1 MDPLEQ
7 ARLFLDRFQAN
18 VNLQDPLPI
27 RVPIYH
33 LKHDE
38 IEPAIVEWTRTYL
51 DQFECPQCLLT
62 PITRIVVDAVLKR
75 CEESPQSCGYDS
87 DVADYKP
94 LQFNQEVI
102 SRVNATCME
111 LLDNVRLNNLLA
123 TMRPQQTMDEPD
135 SVPNGVHDS
144 GHSMRPFYVSKG
156 FKNKRRTM
164 EDRHVCLPDFNK
176 LFQTRDTEPTA
187 FYGVYDGH
195 GGQDAASFATSHLH
209 YYIAQSK
216 HYPHDMAQAFQEGFV
231 KTDRLFC
238 GKGEDHF
245 LNSGSTAVV
254 CFHRIASRQVD
265 VAWVGDS
272 QAMIV
277 KRTPGSNLYN
287 QLVHPTHSPNNP
299 DERERIQAIG
309 GAVMFWYGNYRVNG
323 QLAVS
328 RAIGNRQAKPYVS
341 ADPGISLN
349 KLTEDDLFLVM
360 ASDGLWDACNE
371 YFISMFVLY
380 ALRMFPNEPQKINDY
395 LITCAKQKSSDN
407 ITVIIVFLKDP
418 QTIIKETPFVEELEV
433 KAKHRAAQEKNMNN
447 ATSNGLLAENTSI
460 PLEDH
465 KAFDDIQ
472 NFMLESA
479 MVEPKS
485 AASSLCVGPVDDMGF
500 LSDGGLGPETDV
512 DGLHESKQSPSPML
526 LAEQDEEEDEEQSLH
541 RAVQAVGNGDTE
553 HETASVG
560 SVDTAT
566 AADYNPFGTGVESS
580 NVLVVES
587 PNALEVD
594 INDSHADIEEE
605 DPTSPSSVSADPVD
619 LSEDHGSDLNVPHVN
634 GTGLGASEYDHH
646 ECEDGAAYAGDVG
659 NEQQDEV
666 EVNQKPALMSE
677 EIVPLMKSIDEPI
690 VNDLL
695 GADAIVDNKLI
706 DQLDSFG
713 ISEAIR
719 RQLIEQQVTGAPMH
733 HHEHDEDDDDG
744 QLVLEE
750 KHSELDGA
758 EKEDLHHEKAFD
770 SDYGNDLQSADVKQ
784 DDDAGCCEDSEEDEW
799 DYVKVNKQ
807 QAQEL
812 ETTTPSDHAEFGNT
826 KSDDSAEQQQHRFD
840 QQDPEEERQVE
851 RLLDQEVAQAEQQK
865 PKEEEQE
872 EETEVEEYKQNNIDD
887 EQQLPQEPQQQ
898 QQQLEENSEP
908 EFNQQP
914 KDEEAV
920 LFDQQ
925 ELEQQQQQQ
934 QQEEEEETTVV
945 PSIAETEQQATDIL
959 GDSSAAYSTEP
970 VGVNETDDVI
980 SGGGVATEVVNLLN
994 DSKEEIPQPTTAETT
1009 PSPLPGDTYEEQQPE
1024 EVAEER
1030 FESQQAEILSSA
1042 NTMETSM
1049 FGGSLSGQSP
1059 MSPESPLTPVQD
1071 SNLVAQ
1077 EKDLFGANAQDL
1089 VMDVHSASSPADEE
1103 LNEKHM
1109 YETEE
1114 KAMHLAGAG
1123 AAGDM
1128 MGWQLNPEA
1137 KEFVPPCAAGTV
1149 LNAESTP
1156 FTPPRMLEHEN
1167 FKLRDDAIVAQSPR
1181 KGAASSLED
1190 MDLPQENDFQTEM
1203 GKRPHEFELE
1213 AENGVGEPI
1222 SEQAR
1227 VISPLTSPPMFEEL
1241 REEVPA
1247 TNGEHGGLYGQQV
1260 DADAVSGDIE
1270 LLNKVQELPDGEE
1283 DVTQQEQQDTY
1294 AAEPIAPSPAFAED
1308 VQVNLMETEPSSAKE
1323 EQYVE
1328 QKETVDE
1335 SPIQTLGSDFVQ
1347 DFSQLSFNNGY
1358 GTGDAT
1364 TYGANPFLQQEIE
1377 APVAPTVAEDVSPSY
1392 DAPSVVK
1399 EEVAVEALVAPVSES
1414 KPVEPVAVEA
1424 VSSPTPEPIPTLAV
1438 TETTPEVVV
1447 EEQKPEDKPLIETTP
1462 SQDNAS
1468 SVAPIAVAAAAATAA
1483 VAAVGVAAATAASN
1497 KTAKPKV
1504 SAPTVKKPSGTA
1516 SAPAKAAP
1524 AAASKVTAS
1533 RVSASSTTTAA
1544 AARKPPTSAPLAV
1557 KKAPIAAK
1565 TTPTMNGGTKE
1576 ARPASAAST
1585 KSTTLSAKTT
1595 KPAAAKPAASNN
1607 STSSVAAARAKASS
1621 TTSSTT
1627 TKAASATGSSTTRTA
1642 PKLSAATAGA
1652 GGKTTTTT
1660 TSSRLSTV
1668 GSAARPAS
1676 ATSRPSSAISEKS
1689 TTVPSKPAT
1698 TVKRTV
1704 AAKSTVTN
1712 GTSVT
1717 DGTTKQTKTTTSSS
1731 STTTSATSR
1740 ASTVPKTST
1749 LTAKKPAATSAGSTT
1764 TAKATTTAKSTSLTA
1779 TSKTT
1784 TATRTSLAPR
1794 PTAGAATSPTAR
1806 KLQNGTAAVPK
1817 KMAASPTPIVIRKP
1831 GTVAKK
1837 DQQQQQQQKVKEE
1850 VASSETASATTVT
1863 TTTTTTTMAV
1873 ESTIVSEGGGDVPNA
1888 AAAIDLLV
1896 AQNDQLVPHAM

>member
-1 MDPLEQ
+1 
-7 ARLFLDRFQAN
+7 
-18 VNLQDPLPI
+18 
-27 RVPIYH
+27 
-33 LKHDE
+33 
-38 IEPAIVEWTRTYL
+38 
-51 DQFECPQCLLT
+51 
-62 PITRIVVDAVLKR
+62 
-75 CEESPQSCGYDS
+75 
-87 DVADYKP
+87 
-94 LQFNQEVI
+94 
-102 SRVNATCME
+102 
-111 LLDNVRLNNLLA
+111 
-123 TMRPQQTMDEPD
+123 
-135 SVPNGVHDS
+135 
-144 GHSMRPFYVSKG
+144 
-156 FKNKRRTM
+156 
-164 EDRHVCLPDFNK
+164 
-176 LFQTRDTEPTA
+176 
-187 FYGVYDGH
+187 
-195 GGQDAASFATSHLH
+195 
-209 YYIAQSK
+209 
-216 HYPHDMAQAFQEGFV
+216 
-231 KTDRLFC
+231 
-238 GKGEDHF
+238 
-245 LNSGSTAVV
+245 
-254 CFHRIASRQVD
+254 
-265 VAWVGDS
+265 
-272 QAMIV
+272 
-277 KRTPGSNLYN
+277 
-287 QLVHPTHSPNNP
+287 
-299 DERERIQAIG
+299 
-309 GAVMFWYGNYRVNG
+309 
-323 QLAVS
+323 
-328 RAIGNRQAKPYVS
+328 
-341 ADPGISLN
+341 
-349 KLTEDDLFLVM
+349 
-360 ASDGLWDACNE
+360 
-371 YFISMFVLY
+371 
-380 ALRMFPNEPQKINDY
+380 EPQKINDY
-395 LITCAKQKSSDN
+395 LIACAKKKSSDN

-418 QTIIKETPFVEELEV
+418 QTIIKETPFVEELEL
-433 KAKHRAAQEKNMNN
+433 KAKHRAAQKMDMND
-447 ATSNGLLAENTSI
+447 ATMNGLLAENTSI

-526 LAEQDEEEDEEQSLH
+526 LPEQDEEEDEGQSLH
-541 RAVQAVGNGDTE
+541 RAVQTVGNGDTE

-566 AADYNPFGTGVESS
+566 AADYNPFGSGVQSS
-580 NVLVVES
+580 NVIVVES

-594 INDSHADIEEE
+594 INDSHADMEEE

-634 GTGLGASEYDHH
+634 GTGHGASEFDHDG
-646 ECEDGAAYAGDVG
+646 EDAAGYTGDAVD
-659 NEQQDEV
+659 EQQEV
-666 EVNQKPALMSE
+666 EIHQKPAAALMSE

-770 SDYGNDLQSADVKQ
+770 SDYGNDHRSADVKQ

-812 ETTTPSDHAEFGNT
+812 ETSTPSDHAEFGNT
-826 KSDDSAEQQQHRFD
+826 KSDHITEQQQERFD

-851 RLLDQEVAQAEQQK
+851 RLLDQEVEQAEQQK
-865 PKEEEQE
+865 PKEEEAE
-872 EETEVEEYKQNNIDD
+872 EEAEVAEYKQNNIDD
-887 EQQLPQEPQQQ
+887 EQQLPQEPP
-898 QQQLEENSEP
+898 QQLEENFGA
-908 EFNQQP
+908 EFDQQP
-914 KDEEAV
+914 KEEQAV
-920 LFDQQ
+920 LVQ
-925 ELEQQQQQQ
+925 ELEQQRH
-934 QQEEEEETTVV
+934 QQEETSAV
-945 PSIAETEQQATDIL
+945 PSIGENEQQATDIL
-959 GDSSAAYSTEP
+959 GDSSAAYSTVP

-994 DSKEEIPQPTTAETT
+994 DSKEEIPQPTTTETT
-1009 PSPLPGDTYEEQQPE
+1009 PSPLPSDTHEEQLPE
-1024 EVAEER
+1024 EEVAAAEER
-1030 FESQQAEILSSA
+1030 FESQQAAELLGTVN

-1077 EKDLFGANAQDL
+1077 EKDLFGGNAQDL
-1089 VMDVHSASSPADEE
+1089 MMDTHSASSPVEEE

-1114 KAMHLAGAG
+1114 KSMNLTGAG
-1123 AAGDM
+1123 AAGD

-1137 KEFVPPCAAGTV
+1137 KEFVPFPPVTAGSG

-1203 GKRPHEFELE
+1203 DKRPHEFELE
-1213 AENGVGEPI
+1213 AENGVDEPI

-1227 VISPLTSPPMFEEL
+1227 VMSPLTSPPVFEEL

-1247 TNGEHGGLYGQQV
+1247 TNGEDGLYGQQV
-1260 DADAVSGDIE
+1260 DADAVSSDSE

-1283 DVTQQEQQDTY
+1283 ETAQQEQQDTTY
-1294 AAEPIAPSPAFAED
+1294 AAEPIAQSPAFAED

-1335 SPIQTLGSDFVQ
+1335 SPIQTMGSDFVQ

-1358 GTGDAT
+1358 GTAEAT

-1377 APVAPTVAEDVSPSY
+1377 APVAQPVAEDVSPGY
-1392 DAPSVVK
+1392 DAPSMVK
-1399 EEVAVEALVAPVSES
+1399 EE
-1414 KPVEPVAVEA
+1414 
-1424 VSSPTPEPIPTLAV
+1424 
-1438 TETTPEVVV
+1438 
-1447 EEQKPEDKPLIETTP
+1447 
-1462 SQDNAS
+1462 
-1468 SVAPIAVAAAAATAA
+1468 IAVAEAQAAP
-1483 VAAVGVAAATAASN
+1483 VAPG
-1497 KTAKPKV
+1497 KV
-1504 SAPTVKKPSGTA
+1504 APT
-1516 SAPAKAAP
+1516 
-1524 AAASKVTAS
+1524 AASKVTAS

-1544 AARKPPTSAPLAV
+1544 PAAARKPPTSAPSAA

-1585 KSTTLSAKTT
+1585 KSTLSAKTT
-1595 KPAAAKPAASNN
+1595 KPAATKPAVS
-1607 STSSVAAARAKASS
+1607 STSSTTGTSSVAAARAKASS

-1660 TSSRLSTV
+1660 SSRLSTV

-1689 TTVPSKPAT
+1689 SSNTTVPSKPAT

-1717 DGTTKQTKTTTSSS
+1717 DGTTKATKTTTSS
-1731 STTTSATSR
+1731 SATSR

-1749 LTAKKPAATSAGSTT
+1749 LTAKKPAATSDGKTTGTT
-1764 TAKATTTAKSTSLTA
+1764 TAAAAKAKSTSLTA
-1779 TSKTT
+1779 SSKTT

-1794 PTAGAATSPTAR
+1794 PTAGAATSPAAR
-1806 KLQNGTAAVPK
+1806 KLQNGIAAAPK

-1837 DQQQQQQQKVKEE
+1837 DQQQTVKEE
-1850 VASSETASATTVT
+1850 VASSETATATTVT
-1863 TTTTTTTMAV
+1863 TTTTTMTV

-1888 AAAIDLLV
+1888 AAAAIDLLG
-1896 AQNDQLVPHAM
+1896 AQNDQLVSHAM

>member
-1 MDPLEQ
+1 MISVTQPWLH
-7 ARLFLDRFQAN
+7 RCR
-18 VNLQDPLPI
+18 VCR
-27 RVPIYH
+27 RVP
-33 LKHDE
+33 D
-38 IEPAIVEWTRTYL
+38 
-51 DQFECPQCLLT
+51 
-62 PITRIVVDAVLKR
+62 
-75 CEESPQSCGYDS
+75 
-87 DVADYKP
+87 
-94 LQFNQEVI
+94 
-102 SRVNATCME
+102 
-111 LLDNVRLNNLLA
+111 
-123 TMRPQQTMDEPD
+123 
-135 SVPNGVHDS
+135 
-144 GHSMRPFYVSKG
+144 
-156 FKNKRRTM
+156 
-164 EDRHVCLPDFNK
+164 
-176 LFQTRDTEPTA
+176 
-187 FYGVYDGH
+187 
-195 GGQDAASFATSHLH
+195 
-209 YYIAQSK
+209 
-216 HYPHDMAQAFQEGFV
+216 
-231 KTDRLFC
+231 
-238 GKGEDHF
+238 
-245 LNSGSTAVV
+245 
-254 CFHRIASRQVD
+254 
-265 VAWVGDS
+265 
-272 QAMIV
+272 
-277 KRTPGSNLYN
+277 
-287 QLVHPTHSPNNP
+287 
-299 DERERIQAIG
+299 
-309 GAVMFWYGNYRVNG
+309 
-323 QLAVS
+323 
-328 RAIGNRQAKPYVS
+328 
-341 ADPGISLN
+341 
-349 KLTEDDLFLVM
+349 
-360 ASDGLWDACNE
+360 
-371 YFISMFVLY
+371 
-380 ALRMFPNEPQKINDY
+380 EPQKINDY
-395 LITCAKQKSSDN
+395 LIACAKKKSSDN

-418 QTIIKETPFVEELEV
+418 QTIIKETPFVEELEL
-433 KAKHRAAQEKNMNN
+433 KAKHRAAQKMDMND
-447 ATSNGLLAENTSI
+447 ATMNGLLAENTSI

-526 LAEQDEEEDEEQSLH
+526 LPEQDEEEDEGQSLH
-541 RAVQAVGNGDTE
+541 RAVQTVGNGDTE

-566 AADYNPFGTGVESS
+566 AADYNPFGSGVQSS
-580 NVLVVES
+580 NVIVVES

-594 INDSHADIEEE
+594 INDSHADMEEE

-634 GTGLGASEYDHH
+634 GTGHGASEFDHDG
-646 ECEDGAAYAGDVG
+646 EDAAGYTGDAVD
-659 NEQQDEV
+659 EQQEV
-666 EVNQKPALMSE
+666 EIHQKPAAALMSE

-770 SDYGNDLQSADVKQ
+770 SDYGNDHRSADVKQ

-812 ETTTPSDHAEFGNT
+812 ETSTPSDHAEFGNT
-826 KSDDSAEQQQHRFD
+826 KSDHITEQQQERFD

-851 RLLDQEVAQAEQQK
+851 RLLDQEVEQAEQQK
-865 PKEEEQE
+865 PKEEEAE
-872 EETEVEEYKQNNIDD
+872 EEAEVAEYKQNNIDD
-887 EQQLPQEPQQQ
+887 EQQLPQEPP
-898 QQQLEENSEP
+898 QQLEENFGA
-908 EFNQQP
+908 EFDQQP
-914 KDEEAV
+914 KEEQAV
-920 LFDQQ
+920 LVQ
-925 ELEQQQQQQ
+925 ELEQQRH
-934 QQEEEEETTVV
+934 QQEETSAV
-945 PSIAETEQQATDIL
+945 PSIGENEQQATDIL
-959 GDSSAAYSTEP
+959 GDSSAAYSTVP

-994 DSKEEIPQPTTAETT
+994 DSKEEIPQPTTTETT
-1009 PSPLPGDTYEEQQPE
+1009 PSPLPSDTHEEQLPE
-1024 EVAEER
+1024 EEVAAAEER
-1030 FESQQAEILSSA
+1030 FESQQAAELLGTVN

-1077 EKDLFGANAQDL
+1077 EKDLFGGNAQDL
-1089 VMDVHSASSPADEE
+1089 MMDTHSASSPVEEE

-1114 KAMHLAGAG
+1114 KSMNLTGAG
-1123 AAGDM
+1123 AAGD

-1137 KEFVPPCAAGTV
+1137 KEFVPFPPVTAGSG

-1203 GKRPHEFELE
+1203 DKRPHEFELE
-1213 AENGVGEPI
+1213 AENGVDEPI

-1227 VISPLTSPPMFEEL
+1227 VMSPLTSPPVFEEL

-1247 TNGEHGGLYGQQV
+1247 TNGEDGLYGQQV
-1260 DADAVSGDIE
+1260 DADAVSSDSE

-1283 DVTQQEQQDTY
+1283 ETAQQEQQDTTY
-1294 AAEPIAPSPAFAED
+1294 AAEPIAQSPAFAED

-1335 SPIQTLGSDFVQ
+1335 SPIQTMGSDFVQ

-1358 GTGDAT
+1358 GTAEAT

-1377 APVAPTVAEDVSPSY
+1377 APVAQPVAEDVSPGY
-1392 DAPSVVK
+1392 DAPSMVK
-1399 EEVAVEALVAPVSES
+1399 EEIAVAEAQAAPVSE
-1414 KPVEPVAVEA
+1414 PQPIEPVTVEP
-1424 VSSPTPEPIPTLAV
+1424 VSSPTPDPVPVPPASEI
-1438 TETTPEVVV
+1438 TPEVAV
-1447 EEQKPEDKPLIETTP
+1447 EEQKPVEDKPATETT
-1462 SQDNAS
+1462 SSEDNAS

-1483 VAAVGVAAATAASN
+1483 VAAVGAVAATAASN
-1497 KTAKPKV
+1497 KTAKPKA
-1504 SAPTVKKPSGTA
+1504 SAPTAAKKPAGTA
-1516 SAPAKAAP
+1516 SAPGKVAP
-1524 AAASKVTAS
+1524 TAASKVTAS

-1544 AARKPPTSAPLAV
+1544 PAAARKPPTSAPSAA

-1585 KSTTLSAKTT
+1585 KSTLSAKTT
-1595 KPAAAKPAASNN
+1595 KPAATKPAVS
-1607 STSSVAAARAKASS
+1607 STSSTTGTSSVAAARAKASS

-1660 TSSRLSTV
+1660 SSRLSTV

-1689 TTVPSKPAT
+1689 SSNTTVPSKPAT

-1717 DGTTKQTKTTTSSS
+1717 DGTTKATKTTTSS
-1731 STTTSATSR
+1731 SATSR

-1749 LTAKKPAATSAGSTT
+1749 LTAKKPAATSDGKTTGTT
-1764 TAKATTTAKSTSLTA
+1764 TAAAAKAKSTSLTA
-1779 TSKTT
+1779 SSKTT

-1794 PTAGAATSPTAR
+1794 PTAGAATSPAAR
-1806 KLQNGTAAVPK
+1806 KLQNGIAAAPK

-1837 DQQQQQQQKVKEE
+1837 DQQQTVKEE
-1850 VASSETASATTVT
+1850 VASSETATATTVT
-1863 TTTTTTTMAV
+1863 TTTTTMTV

-1888 AAAIDLLV
+1888 AAAAIDLLG
-1896 AQNDQLVPHAM
+1896 AQNDQLVSHAM

>member
-1 MDPLEQ
+1 MD
-7 ARLFLDRFQAN
+7 
-18 VNLQDPLPI
+18 
-27 RVPIYH
+27 
-33 LKHDE
+33 
-38 IEPAIVEWTRTYL
+38 
-51 DQFECPQCLLT
+51 
-62 PITRIVVDAVLKR
+62 
-75 CEESPQSCGYDS
+75 
-87 DVADYKP
+87 
-94 LQFNQEVI
+94 
-102 SRVNATCME
+102 M
-111 LLDNVRLNNLLA
+111 
-123 TMRPQQTMDEPD
+123 
-135 SVPNGVHDS
+135 
-144 GHSMRPFYVSKG
+144 
-156 FKNKRRTM
+156 
-164 EDRHVCLPDFNK
+164 
-176 LFQTRDTEPTA
+176 
-187 FYGVYDGH
+187 
-195 GGQDAASFATSHLH
+195 
-209 YYIAQSK
+209 
-216 HYPHDMAQAFQEGFV
+216 
-231 KTDRLFC
+231 
-238 GKGEDHF
+238 
-245 LNSGSTAVV
+245 
-254 CFHRIASRQVD
+254 
-265 VAWVGDS
+265 
-272 QAMIV
+272 
-277 KRTPGSNLYN
+277 
-287 QLVHPTHSPNNP
+287 
-299 DERERIQAIG
+299 
-309 GAVMFWYGNYRVNG
+309 
-323 QLAVS
+323 
-328 RAIGNRQAKPYVS
+328 
-341 ADPGISLN
+341 
-349 KLTEDDLFLVM
+349 
-360 ASDGLWDACNE
+360 
-371 YFISMFVLY
+371 
-380 ALRMFPNEPQKINDY
+380 ND
-395 LITCAKQKSSDN
+395 
-407 ITVIIVFLKDP
+407 
-418 QTIIKETPFVEELEV
+418 
-433 KAKHRAAQEKNMNN
+433 
-447 ATSNGLLAENTSI
+447 ATSNGLLAETNTSL

-526 LAEQDEEEDEEQSLH
+526 LPEQDEEEDDEQSLH

-566 AADYNPFGTGVESS
+566 AADYNPFGTGVQSS
-580 NVLVVES
+580 NVIVVES

-619 LSEDHGSDLNVPHVN
+619 LSEEHGSDLNVPHVN
-634 GTGLGASEYDHH
+634 GTGIIGASEYDHH
-646 ECEDGAAYAGDVG
+646 HHDGEDGAAYAGDGVD
-659 NEQQDEV
+659 EQQEGV
-666 EVNQKPALMSE
+666 EVHQKPALMSE

-770 SDYGNDLQSADVKQ
+770 GDYGNDHQSADVKQ

-826 KSDDSAEQQQHRFD
+826 KSDDSSAEQQQHRFVD
-840 QQDPEEERQVE
+840 QQDPEEQRQVE
-851 RLLDQEVAQAEQQK
+851 RLLDQEVEQVEQQK
-865 PKEEEQE
+865 PKEEEKE
-872 EETEVEEYKQNNIDD
+872 EDVEVADYKQNNIDD
-887 EQQLPQEPQQQ
+887 EQQLPQESQHQSQ
-898 QQQLEENSEP
+898 HQQLEENSEP
-908 EFNQQP
+908 EFDQQP
-914 KDEEAV
+914 KEEEAV
-920 LFDQQ
+920 LEVQQQ
-925 ELEQQQQQQ
+925 ELEQQQHQQH
-934 QQEEEEETTVV
+934 QEEEEETSAV
-945 PSIAETEQQATDIL
+945 PSIAENEQQATDIL
-959 GDSSAAYSTEP
+959 GDSSSAAYSTVP
-970 VGVNETDDVI
+970 VGVNATDDVI

-1009 PSPLPGDTYEEQQPE
+1009 PSPLPSDSHEEQQPE
-1024 EVAEER
+1024 EAEER

-1059 MSPESPLTPVQD
+1059 TSPESPLTPVQD

-1077 EKDLFGANAQDL
+1077 EKDLFGGNAQDL
-1089 VMDVHSASSPADEE
+1089 MMDVHSASSPAEEE

-1137 KEFVPPCAAGTV
+1137 KEFVPPGSTGAV
-1149 LNAESTP
+1149 LNADSTP

-1227 VISPLTSPPMFEEL
+1227 VMSPLTSPPIFDEL
-1241 REEVPA
+1241 REELPA
-1247 TNGEHGGLYGQQV
+1247 TNGEDGLYGQQV
-1260 DADAVSGDIE
+1260 DTDALSGDIE

-1283 DVTQQEQQDTY
+1283 EIPQPEQQDTY
-1294 AAEPIAPSPAFAED
+1294 AAEPIAQSPAFAED

-1335 SPIQTLGSDFVQ
+1335 SPIQTLRSDFVQ

-1364 TYGANPFLQQEIE
+1364 TYGANPFLQQETE

-1392 DAPSVVK
+1392 DAPSLEK
-1399 EEVAVEALVAPVSES
+1399 EEVAVEAQVAPVTES
-1414 KPVEPVAVEA
+1414 KPMEPVAVEP
-1424 VSSPTPEPIPTLAV
+1424 VFSPTPDPIPALAV
-1438 TETTPEVVV
+1438 TETTPEVAV
-1447 EEQKPEDKPLIETTP
+1447 EEKKPIEEKPLETTP
-1462 SQDNAS
+1462 SEDNAS

-1483 VAAVGVAAATAASN
+1483 VAAVGVATAAATAASN
-1497 KTAKPKV
+1497 KTAKPKA
-1504 SAPTVKKPSGTA
+1504 SAPTAAAKKPSGAT
-1516 SAPAKAAP
+1516 SAPAKTASAT
-1524 AAASKVTAS
+1524 ASKVTAS

-1544 AARKPPTSAPLAV
+1544 AARKPPTSAPLAA

-1576 ARPASAAST
+1576 AARPASAAST
-1585 KSTTLSAKTT
+1585 KSTLSAKTT
-1595 KPAAAKPAASNN
+1595 KPAAAKPAVSNN
-1607 STSSVAAARAKASS
+1607 STTPTSSVAAARAKASS

-1642 PKLSAATAGA
+1642 PKLSAASAGA

-1660 TSSRLSTV
+1660 TTSSRLST
-1668 GSAARPAS
+1668 ARPAS
-1676 ATSRPSSAISEKS
+1676 ASSRPSSAISEKS
-1689 TTVPSKPAT
+1689 SSNTTVPSKPAT

-1704 AAKSTVTN
+1704 AVKNTVTN

-1717 DGTTKQTKTTTSSS
+1717 DGTTKATKTTTSSS
-1731 STTTSATSR
+1731 VTTTSATSR

-1749 LTAKKPAATSAGSTT
+1749 LTAKKPAATSDGKTGSTT
-1764 TAKATTTAKSTSLTA
+1764 AATATAKAKSTSLTA
-1779 TSKTT
+1779 SSKTTT

-1794 PTAGAATSPTAR
+1794 PTAGAATSPAAR
-1806 KLQNGTAAVPK
+1806 KLQNGTAAAPK

-1837 DQQQQQQQKVKEE
+1837 DQPQQKVKEE
-1850 VASSETASATTVT
+1850 VPSSETASATTVT
-1863 TTTTTTTMAV
+1863 TTTTTTV
-1873 ESTIVSEGGGDVPNA
+1873 ESTIISEGGGDVPNA
-1888 AAAIDLLV
+1888 PAGIDLLV

>member
-1 MDPLEQ
+1 MDM
-7 ARLFLDRFQAN
+7 N
-18 VNLQDPLPI
+18 
-27 RVPIYH
+27 
-33 LKHDE
+33 
-38 IEPAIVEWTRTYL
+38 
-51 DQFECPQCLLT
+51 
-62 PITRIVVDAVLKR
+62 
-75 CEESPQSCGYDS
+75 DS
-87 DVADYKP
+87 K
-94 LQFNQEVI
+94 
-102 SRVNATCME
+102 
-111 LLDNVRLNNLLA
+111 
-123 TMRPQQTMDEPD
+123 
-135 SVPNGVHDS
+135 
-144 GHSMRPFYVSKG
+144 
-156 FKNKRRTM
+156 
-164 EDRHVCLPDFNK
+164 
-176 LFQTRDTEPTA
+176 
-187 FYGVYDGH
+187 
-195 GGQDAASFATSHLH
+195 
-209 YYIAQSK
+209 
-216 HYPHDMAQAFQEGFV
+216 
-231 KTDRLFC
+231 
-238 GKGEDHF
+238 
-245 LNSGSTAVV
+245 
-254 CFHRIASRQVD
+254 
-265 VAWVGDS
+265 
-272 QAMIV
+272 
-277 KRTPGSNLYN
+277 
-287 QLVHPTHSPNNP
+287 
-299 DERERIQAIG
+299 
-309 GAVMFWYGNYRVNG
+309 
-323 QLAVS
+323 
-328 RAIGNRQAKPYVS
+328 
-341 ADPGISLN
+341 
-349 KLTEDDLFLVM
+349 
-360 ASDGLWDACNE
+360 
-371 YFISMFVLY
+371 
-380 ALRMFPNEPQKINDY
+380 
-395 LITCAKQKSSDN
+395 
-407 ITVIIVFLKDP
+407 
-418 QTIIKETPFVEELEV
+418 
-433 KAKHRAAQEKNMNN
+433 
-447 ATSNGLLAENTSI
+447 SNGLLAENTSI

-526 LAEQDEEEDEEQSLH
+526 LTEQDEEDDEEQSLH
-541 RAVQAVGNGDTE
+541 RAVQAIGNGDTE

-566 AADYNPFGTGVESS
+566 AADYNPFGTGVQSS

-619 LSEDHGSDLNVPHVN
+619 LSEDHGMDLNVPHVN
-634 GTGLGASEYDHH
+634 GTGLGASEYDDHH
-646 ECEDGAAYAGDVG
+646 DGEGGAAYAGDAVD
-659 NEQQDEV
+659 EQQQEDGV
-666 EVNQKPALMSE
+666 EVHQKPALMSE

-770 SDYGNDLQSADVKQ
+770 SDYGHDHQSADVKQ

-826 KSDDSAEQQQHRFD
+826 KSDDSSAEQQQHRFD
-840 QQDPEEERQVE
+840 QQQDPEEERQVE
-851 RLLDQEVAQAEQQK
+851 RLLDQQEVEQQK
-865 PKEEEQE
+865 PKEEEKE
-872 EETEVEEYKQNNIDD
+872 EEAEVAQYKQNNIDD
-887 EQQLPQEPQQQ
+887 EQQLPQEPQQHQQQ

-908 EFNQQP
+908 EFDQQP
-914 KDEEAV
+914 KEEQAV

-925 ELEQQQQQQ
+925 ELEQQQP
-934 QQEEEEETTVV
+934 EETTAV
-945 PSIAETEQQATDIL
+945 PSIAENEQQVTDIL
-959 GDSSAAYSTEP
+959 GDSSAAYSTVP
-970 VGVNETDDVI
+970 VGVNATDDVI

-994 DSKEEIPQPTTAETT
+994 DSKEEIPQPTTAEAT
-1009 PSPLPGDTYEEQQPE
+1009 PSPLPSDTYEEQQPE
-1024 EVAEER
+1024 EAEER
-1030 FESQQAEILSSA
+1030 FETQQAEILSSA

-1059 MSPESPLTPVQD
+1059 MSPESPLSPVQD

-1077 EKDLFGANAQDL
+1077 EKDLFGGNAQQDL
-1089 VMDVHSASSPADEE
+1089 MMDVHSVSSPADEE

-1114 KAMHLAGAG
+1114 KALHLAGAG

-1128 MGWQLNPEA
+1128 MSWQLNPEA
-1137 KEFVPPCAAGTV
+1137 KEFVPPGAPGAG
-1149 LNAESTP
+1149 LNVESTP

-1167 FKLRDDAIVAQSPR
+1167 FKLRDDTIVAQSPR

-1203 GKRPHEFELE
+1203 DKRPHEFELE
-1213 AENGVGEPI
+1213 AANGVGEPI

-1227 VISPLTSPPMFEEL
+1227 VMSPLTSPPIFEEL
-1241 REEVPA
+1241 REEVVPA
-1247 TNGEHGGLYGQQV
+1247 TNGEDGGLYGQQV
-1260 DADAVSGDIE
+1260 DADAVSGDSE

-1283 DVTQQEQQDTY
+1283 EVTQQEHQDTF
-1294 AAEPIAPSPAFAED
+1294 AAAPNVQSPAFGED

-1358 GTGDAT
+1358 GTGEPTA
-1364 TYGANPFLQQEIE
+1364 YGANPFLQQQEIE

-1392 DAPSVVK
+1392 DAPSMVK
-1399 EEVAVEALVAPVSES
+1399 EEIAIEAQLVAPVSES
-1414 KPVEPVAVEA
+1414 KPMEPVPVEA
-1424 VSSPTPEPIPTLAV
+1424 VSSPTPDPTPALAV
-1438 TETTPEVVV
+1438 TETTPEVAV
-1447 EEQKPEDKPLIETTP
+1447 EEQKPVEDKPLEPATP

-1483 VAAVGVAAATAASN
+1483 VAAVGVAAAAATAASN
-1497 KTAKPKV
+1497 KTAKPKA
-1504 SAPTVKKPSGTA
+1504 SAPTAAAKKPSGTA

-1524 AAASKVTAS
+1524 ASKVTAS
-1533 RVSASSTTTAA
+1533 RASTAASSTTTTA
-1544 AARKPPTSAPLAV
+1544 AARKPPTSAPLAA
-1557 KKAPIAAK
+1557 KKAPSAATK

-1595 KPAAAKPAASNN
+1595 KPASSKPAVSNN
-1607 STSSVAAARAKASS
+1607 STTPTSSSVAAARAKASS
-1621 TTSSTT
+1621 TASSTTT

-1642 PKLSAATAGA
+1642 PKLSAATGGA
-1652 GGKTTTTT
+1652 GGKPTTTTTT

-1676 ATSRPSSAISEKS
+1676 ASSRPSSAISEKS
-1689 TTVPSKPAT
+1689 SSNTTVPSKPAT

-1717 DGTTKQTKTTTSSS
+1717 DGTTKATKTTT

-1740 ASTVPKTST
+1740 TSTAPKTST
-1749 LTAKKPAATSAGSTT
+1749 LTAAKKPATATTDGGKTTGSTT
-1764 TAKATTTAKSTSLTA
+1764 TTTTASKAKSTSLTA
-1779 TSKTT
+1779 SSKTGT
-1784 TATRTSLAPR
+1784 TTRTSLAPR
-1794 PTAGAATSPTAR
+1794 PAAGAATSPAAR
-1806 KLQNGTAAVPK
+1806 KLQNGTAAAPK

-1837 DQQQQQQQKVKEE
+1837 EQQQKQQVKEE
-1850 VASSETASATTVT
+1850 VASSETVSV

-1896 AQNDQLVPHAM
+1896 AQSDQLVPHAM

>member
-1 MDPLEQ
+1 MD
-7 ARLFLDRFQAN
+7 
-18 VNLQDPLPI
+18 
-27 RVPIYH
+27 
-33 LKHDE
+33 
-38 IEPAIVEWTRTYL
+38 
-51 DQFECPQCLLT
+51 
-62 PITRIVVDAVLKR
+62 
-75 CEESPQSCGYDS
+75 
-87 DVADYKP
+87 
-94 LQFNQEVI
+94 
-102 SRVNATCME
+102 
-111 LLDNVRLNNLLA
+111 
-123 TMRPQQTMDEPD
+123 
-135 SVPNGVHDS
+135 
-144 GHSMRPFYVSKG
+144 
-156 FKNKRRTM
+156 
-164 EDRHVCLPDFNK
+164 
-176 LFQTRDTEPTA
+176 
-187 FYGVYDGH
+187 
-195 GGQDAASFATSHLH
+195 
-209 YYIAQSK
+209 
-216 HYPHDMAQAFQEGFV
+216 
-231 KTDRLFC
+231 
-238 GKGEDHF
+238 
-245 LNSGSTAVV
+245 
-254 CFHRIASRQVD
+254 
-265 VAWVGDS
+265 
-272 QAMIV
+272 
-277 KRTPGSNLYN
+277 
-287 QLVHPTHSPNNP
+287 
-299 DERERIQAIG
+299 
-309 GAVMFWYGNYRVNG
+309 
-323 QLAVS
+323 
-328 RAIGNRQAKPYVS
+328 
-341 ADPGISLN
+341 
-349 KLTEDDLFLVM
+349 
-360 ASDGLWDACNE
+360 
-371 YFISMFVLY
+371 
-380 ALRMFPNEPQKINDY
+380 
-395 LITCAKQKSSDN
+395 
-407 ITVIIVFLKDP
+407 
-418 QTIIKETPFVEELEV
+418 
-433 KAKHRAAQEKNMNN
+433 MNN
-447 ATSNGLLAENTSI
+447 ATSNGLLAENNSI

-485 AASSLCVGPVDDMGF
+485 AASSLCVGPVDDIGF

-526 LAEQDEEEDEEQSLH
+526 PEQDEEEDDEQSLH

-566 AADYNPFGTGVESS
+566 AADYNPFGSGVQSS
-580 NVLVVES
+580 NLIVVES

-594 INDSHADIEEE
+594 INDSHGDIEEE

-619 LSEDHGSDLNVPHVN
+619 LSEEHGSDLNVPHVN
-634 GTGLGASEYDHH
+634 GTGIIGASEYDHDG
-646 ECEDGAAYAGDVG
+646 EDAAAYAGDAVD
-659 NEQQDEV
+659 EQEV
-666 EVNQKPALMSE
+666 EVHQKPALMSE

-750 KHSELDGA
+750 KQSELDGA

-770 SDYGNDLQSADVKQ
+770 SDYGNDHQSADVKQ
-784 DDDAGCCEDSEEDEW
+784 DDDAGCEDSEEDEW

-826 KSDDSAEQQQHRFD
+826 KSDDFAEQPHRFD

-851 RLLDQEVAQAEQQK
+851 RLLDQEVEQQK
-865 PKEEEQE
+865 PKEEEE
-872 EETEVEEYKQNNIDD
+872 EAEVAEDKQHNIDE
-887 EQQLPQEPQQQ
+887 EQQLAQESQQQ
-898 QQQLEENSEP
+898 QQFEEKSEP
-908 EFNQQP
+908 EFDQQAEA
-914 KDEEAV
+914 EEAV
-920 LFDQQ
+920 LADQQ
-925 ELEQQQQQQ
+925 ELDQQ
-934 QQEEEEETTVV
+934 QQEETTSV
-945 PSIAETEQQATDIL
+945 PSIAENEEQATDIL
-959 GDSSAAYSTEP
+959 GDSSAAYSTVP

-1009 PSPLPGDTYEEQQPE
+1009 PSSLLGDTHEEQQPE
-1024 EVAEER
+1024 EEIEER
-1030 FESQQAEILSSA
+1030 FGTQQAELLSTA
-1042 NTMETSM
+1042 NTMETSI

-1071 SNLVAQ
+1071 SNLVSQ

-1089 VMDVHSASSPADEE
+1089 LMDVHSATSPAEEE

-1114 KAMHLAGAG
+1114 KAMHLAGAAG
-1123 AAGDM
+1123 EAGDF
-1128 MGWQLNPEA
+1128 GWQLNPEA
-1137 KEFVPPCAAGTV
+1137 KEFVPIPSVAAGAG

-1156 FTPPRMLEHEN
+1156 YTPPRMLDHEN

-1203 GKRPHEFELE
+1203 DKRPHEFELG

-1227 VISPLTSPPMFEEL
+1227 VISPLTSPPVFEEL
-1241 REEVPA
+1241 GDEVPA
-1247 TNGEHGGLYGQQV
+1247 TNGDDGLYGQQV
-1260 DADAVSGDIE
+1260 DADTASGDIE

-1283 DVTQQEQQDTY
+1283 EITQQEQQDTY
-1294 AAEPIAPSPAFAED
+1294 AAVPIAQSPAFAED

-1335 SPIQTLGSDFVQ
+1335 SPIQTLGGDFVQ

-1358 GTGDAT
+1358 GTGAAT
-1364 TYGANPFLQQEIE
+1364 TYGANPFLQQEYA
-1377 APVAPTVAEDVSPSY
+1377 APVAPTAAEDVSPSY
-1392 DAPSVVK
+1392 DAPSMVK
-1399 EEVAVEALVAPVSES
+1399 EEVAVEAQVAPVSEAQ
-1414 KPVEPVAVEA
+1414 PIEPVAVDPI
-1424 VSSPTPEPIPTLAV
+1424 STPTPDPIPALAAFD
-1438 TETTPEVVV
+1438 TTPEKPV
-1447 EEQKPEDKPLIETTP
+1447 EEQKPVEDKPFETTP

-1468 SVAPIAVAAAAATAA
+1468 SAAPIAVAAAAA
-1483 VAAVGVAAATAASN
+1483 VAAVGVAAAAATTAAN
-1497 KTAKPKV
+1497 KTAKPKA
-1504 SAPTVKKPSGTA
+1504 SAPTAAKKPSGAA

-1524 AAASKVTAS
+1524 TAASKVTAS
-1533 RVSASSTTTAA
+1533 RVSASTTTTAA
-1544 AARKPPTSAPLAV
+1544 AARKPPTSAPLAA

-1585 KSTTLSAKTT
+1585 KSTLSAKTT
-1595 KPAAAKPAASNN
+1595 KPAAAKPAVGSSNN
-1607 STSSVAAARAKASS
+1607 STTPTSSVAAARAKASS

-1642 PKLSAATAGA
+1642 PKLSAAAPGA
-1652 GGKTTTTT
+1652 GGKTTT

-1689 TTVPSKPAT
+1689 SSNTTVPSKPAT

-1704 AAKSTVTN
+1704 AVKSTVTN

-1717 DGTTKQTKTTTSSS
+1717 DGTTKATKTTTSSS
-1731 STTTSATSR
+1731 VTTTSATSR
-1740 ASTVPKTST
+1740 ASTVPRTST
-1749 LTAKKPAATSAGSTT
+1749 LTAKKPAATSDGKTGSTT
-1764 TAKATTTAKSTSLTA
+1764 AAKAKSTSSTVG
-1779 TSKTT
+1779 SKTT

-1794 PTAGAATSPTAR
+1794 PTAGAATSPAAR
-1806 KLQNGTAAVPK
+1806 KLQNGTATTAK

-1837 DQQQQQQQKVKEE
+1837 DQQQVKEE
-1850 VASSETASATTVT
+1850 ITSSETTSAASVT
-1863 TTTTTTTMAV
+1863 TTTTTMTV

-1888 AAAIDLLV
+1888 AAIDMLAV
-1896 AQNDQLVPHAM
+1896 QNDQLVPHAM